1 MDELNLEEI
10 EKKLNT
16 EFENG
21 QRLVFWYDA
30 DGSFF
35 DMVDQLKL
43 GAAEILHL
51 TERNAFRIKLLI
63 EHENPE
69 GQYLIYAPF
78 EKPLVSKNHLEDTLL
93 YSKAFYAD
101 KLSLIAADIGL
112 PSRLRGSL
120 ETLKAFFAVSGGKMK
135 AAEKRAGIRRTNAFI
150 ERANEMDLSS
160 VDQETIP
167 VIAMCV
173 VAKARNTTVDDLIY
187 AVLSYGD
194 IREQKIITE
203 FSENGLVDVFWNLC
217 ETRFGYTEA
226 KPSLLKFV
234 ISLFAVYTCKDYL
247 TAAPSQW
254 KPFMQDKMKR
264 KVSNISVMLENMMN
278 SMMYRDYFDTIS
290 QAASRELDGEAVMR
304 NLPLENIL
312 HTASFA
318 LIDRIL
324 IQWMIARE
332 LAEDR
337 NASVSGYSIPEI
349 CEERLRLHF
358 GTAFSAEYEILLA
371 GFQLLEAVHYVPAA
385 SLSDLIQ
392 NYCKEDYKIDMEYRR
407 FISALDRI
415 EDGEPFEQLADL
427 LQNVYITDYL
437 EKIVYQWNVAYEE
450 NSLHQAIAEQKDFYQ
465 EKVASMREKVVVIV
479 SDGFRYEA
487 ARELERMLREDE
499 NSEVSMSAMMT
510 SLPSITI
517 IGNAQLLPH
526 EKITLTDEKAP
537 AVLLDGRPTGTT
549 VLKEKI
555 LQAANMNSAAISF
568 DAIKALKSKVRDYT
582 AGKEVIYIFHNQ
594 IDSIGEALQS
604 ENRVF
609 EATNQTIRELFD
621 LVKWLR
627 KNGNVYRFLITA
639 DHGYIYTR
647 RKLTAT
653 DKLENVAGQGAFTD
667 RRFIISEDKHITDGV
682 YALSLGEMLRN
693 SDHRYIMLAKGM
705 SVFKCGGGMNYV
717 HGGASPQEMIVP
729 CLFIKTQKGI
739 VETEDVKLNLITDVR
754 KVTNL
759 KLKLDFYQEQAV
771 SDVVKAAMYRIRFE
785 SDSGEIISNEVLYV
799 ADSEEEKPANRI
811 ITLSFDI
818 KKKSYDS
825 NRKYYLKVLLERNG
839 SEIMSRQVIMDLPF
853 TEDFGFE
860 F

>member
-1 MDELNLEEI
+1 MAELNLQEI

-30 DGSFF
+30 DGSFS

-43 GAAEILHL
+43 GAVEILHL

-78 EKPLVSKNHLEDTLL
+78 EKPPVSKNHLEDTLL

-112 PSRLRGSL
+112 PSRLRSSL
-120 ETLKAFFAVSGGKMK
+120 ESLKVFFAVGKGKMK
-135 AAEKRAGIRRTNAFI
+135 AAEKKAGIRRANAFI
-150 ERANEMDLSS
+150 ERAKEMDLSS
-160 VDQETIP
+160 VDQEMIP

-173 VAKARNTTVDDLIY
+173 VAKARNTTVDGLFY

-194 IREQKIITE
+194 IREQRIITE
-203 FSENGLVDVFWNLC
+203 FSQNGLTDVFWNLC
-217 ETRFGYTEA
+217 ESRFGYTEA

-234 ISLFAVYTCKDYL
+234 ITLFAVYTCKDYL

-254 KPFMQDKMKR
+254 KLFMQERMKR

-278 SMMYRDYFDTIS
+278 NMMHRDCFDTIS
-290 QAASRELDGEAVMR
+290 QVASQELDAAAIIQS
-304 NLPLENIL
+304 LPLESIL

-318 LIDRIL
+318 LIDHTL
-324 IQWMIARE
+324 MQWIIERE
-332 LAEDR
+332 LAEDC
-337 NASVSGYSIPEI
+337 NASISGCSIPDI

-358 GTAFSAEYEILLA
+358 GTMFSAEYEALLA
-371 GFQLLEAVHYVPAA
+371 GFRLLKAAHYVPAA

-392 NYCKEDYKIDMEYRR
+392 NYCKEDYKIDTEYRR
-407 FISALDRI
+407 FISALERI
-415 EDGEPFEQLADL
+415 EDKEPFEQLAEL
-427 LQNVYITDYL
+427 LQNVYITNYL

-450 NSLHQAIAEQKDFYQ
+450 NAFRQVIAEQKNFYQ
-465 EKVASMREKVVVIV
+465 EKVAPMREKVVVIV
-479 SDGFRYEA
+479 SDGLRYEA
-487 ARELERMLREDE
+487 AKELERMLREDE

-517 IGNAQLLPH
+517 LGNAQLLPH
-526 EKITLTDEKAP
+526 EEITLTDEKTP
-537 AVLLDGRPTGTT
+537 TVLLDGRPTGTT

-555 LQAANMNSAAISF
+555 LQAANPKSAAISF

-582 AGKEVIYIFHNQ
+582 AGKQVIYVFHNQ
-594 IDSIGEALQS
+594 IDTIGEALQS

-609 EATNQTIRELFD
+609 EATSQTIRELFD

-647 RKLTAT
+647 RKLAST
-653 DKLENVAGQGAFTD
+653 DKLENLAGKWAFTD
-667 RRFIISEDKHITDGV
+667 RRFIISEDKHAADGV
-682 YALSLGEMLRN
+682 YALSMGEALGN

-739 VETEDVKLNLITDVR
+739 VETENVRLNLITDVR
-754 KVTNL
+754 KITNL

-771 SDVVKAAMYRIRFE
+771 SDVVKAAAYRIRFE
-785 SDSGEIISNEVLYV
+785 SDSGEIISNEVLHA

-811 ITLSFDI
+811 VTLSFDI

-825 NRKYYLKVLLERNG
+825 NRKHYLKVLLERNG
-839 SEIMSRQVIMDLPF
+839 AEIMSRQVIMDLPF

>member
-1 MDELNLEEI
+1 MAELNLQEI

-30 DGSFF
+30 DGSFS

-43 GAAEILHL
+43 GTAEILHL

-78 EKPLVSKNHLEDTLL
+78 EKPPVSRNHLEDTLL

-112 PSRLRGSL
+112 PSRLRSSL
-120 ETLKAFFAVSGGKMK
+120 ESLKAFFAVGGGKMK
-135 AAEKRAGIRRTNAFI
+135 AAEKKAGIRRVNAFI
-150 ERANEMDLSS
+150 ERAKEMDLSAI
-160 VDQETIP
+160 DQEMIP

-173 VAKARNTTVDDLIY
+173 VAKARNTTVDDLFY

-203 FSENGLVDVFWNLC
+203 FSQNGLTDVFWNLC
-217 ETRFGYTEA
+217 ESRFGYTEA

-247 TAAPSQW
+247 TAAPSRW
-254 KPFMQDKMKR
+254 KLFMQDKMKR

-278 SMMYRDYFDTIS
+278 NMMYRDCFDTLS
-290 QAASRELDGEAVMR
+290 QVASQELDGTAVMQS
-304 NLPLENIL
+304 LPLENIL

-318 LIDRIL
+318 LIDHIL
-324 IQWMIARE
+324 IQWIIERE
-332 LAEDR
+332 LAEDCH
-337 NASVSGYSIPEI
+337 ASISGCSIPEI

-358 GTAFSAEYEILLA
+358 GTVFSAEYEALLA
-371 GFQLLEAVHYVPAA
+371 GFRLLKAAHYIPAA
-385 SLSDLIQ
+385 SLFDLIQ
-392 NYCKEDYKIDMEYRR
+392 DYCKEDYKIDTEYRR

-415 EDGEPFEQLADL
+415 EDGELFEQLAEL
-427 LQNVYITDYL
+427 LQNTYITDYL
-437 EKIVYQWNVAYEE
+437 EKIVYQWNVACEE
-450 NSLHQAIAEQKDFYQ
+450 NAFRQVIAEQRNFYQ
-465 EKVASMREKVVVIV
+465 EKVAPLREKVVVII
-479 SDGFRYEA
+479 SDGLRYEA
-487 ARELERMLREDE
+487 GKELERMLREDE

-517 IGNAQLLPH
+517 VGNAQLLPH
-526 EKITLTDEKAP
+526 EEITLTDEKTP
-537 AVLLDGRPTGTT
+537 TVLLDGRPTGTT

-555 LQAANMNSAAISF
+555 LQAENPKSAAISF

-582 AGKEVIYIFHNQ
+582 AGKEVIYVFHNQ
-594 IDSIGEALQS
+594 IDTIGEALQS

-627 KNGNVYRFLITA
+627 KSGNVYRFLITA

-647 RKLTAT
+647 KKLAAT
-653 DKLENVAGQGAFTD
+653 DKLENLVGKGAFTD
-667 RRFIISEDKHITDGV
+667 RRFIISEDKHVADGV
-682 YALSLGEMLRN
+682 YALSVGEALGN

-754 KVTNL
+754 KITNL

-771 SDVVKAAMYRIRFE
+771 SDVVKAAMYRVRFE
-785 SDSGEIISNEVLYV
+785 SDSGEIISNEVLYL

-825 NRKYYLKVLLERNG
+825 NRRYYLKILLERNG
-839 SEIMSRQVIMDLPF
+839 TEMMSRQVIMDLPF
-853 TEDFGFE
+853 TEDFGF
-860 F
+860 